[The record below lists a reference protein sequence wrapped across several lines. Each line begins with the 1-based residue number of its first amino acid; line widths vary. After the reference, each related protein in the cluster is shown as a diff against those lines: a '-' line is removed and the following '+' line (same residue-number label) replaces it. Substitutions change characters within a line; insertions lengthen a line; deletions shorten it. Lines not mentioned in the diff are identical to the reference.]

1 MVQCEMCGTET
12 DTPTTAKI
20 EGAELQ
26 VCDACADFGT
36 TVSESETT
44 SSGSKYSTASS
55 GGGSGANASTGSS
68 AGGSG
73 GSQRRSRDL
82 FDEMEVLADDYPERI
97 REAREAAGLSQEDLA
112 EQLHEKA
119 SLIRKLERGDM
130 QPSDAVQRKLERNLE
145 ITLTETSGTD
155 DSDWENDISPSTT
168 TLGDVVKRG
177 E

>member
-12 DTPTTAKI
+12 DSPATAKI

-36 TVSESETT
+36 TVSEPESTSTETKYST
-44 SSGSKYSTASS
+44 SSGGSS
-55 GGGSGANASTGSS
+55 GTAATSGQTDSGTGSGHG
-68 AGGSG
+68 
-73 GSQRRSRDL
+73 RSRDL
-82 FDEMEVLADDYPERI
+82 FDEMDVLADDYPKRI
-97 REAREAAGLSQEDLA
+97 REAREDAGLSQEELA

-119 SLIRKLERGDM
+119 SLIRNLERGDM
-130 QPSDAVQRKLERNLE
+130 QPSDEVQRKLERDLE
-145 ITLTETSGTD
+145 ITLTESSGTD